1 VIQAEIAFAL
11 QIKQYGVTVHFLR
24 KNGSRNYGA
33 CGFLHLLLRLSDF
46 TVQFSGWTA
55 TVPPRAPESA
65 EHMPGTGL
73 QHEMILPVPAC
84 RIGSAR
90 ISGEGILH
98 FGNGNVYYAGIP
110 FSDRD
115 RIDH

>member
-1 VIQAEIAFAL
+1 
-11 QIKQYGVTVHFLR
+11 
-24 KNGSRNYGA
+24 
-33 CGFLHLLLRLSDF
+33 
-46 TVQFSGWTA
+46 
-55 TVPPRAPESA
+55 
-65 EHMPGTGL
+65 
-73 QHEMILPVPAC
+73 MILPVPAC